1 MVHVAHLMILPPKK
15 RDRDI
20 CLIRDKSAYYHQSN
34 VPPLTAVCPPPWGPW
49 GSFYTTGIW
58 GRCHGQDTAKG
69 GLNHRRFQ
77 RTCQEKFFA
86 FPLSGW
92 DGDVEGQSRERDKR
106 SAHCTLSSETSSNK
120 LIASAERDWSR
131 WMVAL
136 WSLSSLRPWAS
147 SCRSPSCSW
156 APVGKDRFVE
166 EEHDQT
172 WFLFFWWASYS
183 QTCLE
188 HKCYQRIPE
197 NQYAQT
203 FMGCY
208 HVLFPDQP
216 LSGLPI
222 LTSGSAS
229 RVAATLAR
237 FHQIWWDLG
246 ESKNAL

>member
-1 MVHVAHLMILPPKK
+1 MFERNAKNGSWGEFDGFTPKK
-15 RDRDI
+15 KNCDI
-20 CLIRDKSAYYHQSN
+20 CLTRNKRACSLQSN

-69 GLNHRRFQ
+69 GLNHRRLQ

-120 LIASAERDWSR
+120 LIASAERGLTR
-131 WMVAL
+131 WMIAL

-156 APVGKDRFVE
+156 ARTGLLKKNMIKPDFC
-166 EEHDQT
+166 
-172 WFLFFWWASYS
+172 FLWASYS

-188 HKCYQRIPE
+188 HKCYQRISE
-197 NQYAQT
+197 NQYAQN

-208 HVLFPDQP
+208 HVLFSDQP

-237 FHQIWWDLG
+237 FHQIWWDLI
-246 ESKNAL
+246 

>member
-1 MVHVAHLMILPPKK
+1 MPRSQSSLSRYSLFLRSFFPPVMGVPSLVIILLG
-15 RDRDI
+15 RSLGARS
-20 CLIRDKSAYYHQSN
+20 L
-34 VPPLTAVCPPPWGPW
+34 PLLW
-49 GSFYTTGIW
+49 
-58 GRCHGQDTAKG
+58 
-69 GLNHRRFQ
+69 
-77 RTCQEKFFA
+77 
-86 FPLSGW
+86 
-92 DGDVEGQSRERDKR
+92 
-106 SAHCTLSSETSSNK
+106 

-216 LSGLPI
+216 LSGLLI